1 MPMMANTTM
10 ISISVKPCC
19 NARFMVG
26 VLIIS
31 MMKWAI
37 LEIAAS
43 HVLGSDQKK
52 ASSECTA
59 RFL

>member
-1 MPMMANTTM
+1 
-10 ISISVKPCC
+10 
-19 NARFMVG
+19 
-26 VLIIS
+26 

-37 LEIAAS
+37 LEIATM
-43 HVLGSDQKK
+43 HVLGADQKK

>member
-1 MPMMANTTM
+1 
-10 ISISVKPCC
+10 
-19 NARFMVG
+19 
-26 VLIIS
+26 

-37 LEIAAS
+37 LEIAVT
-43 HVLGSDQKK
+43 HGLGSDQKK